1 MVELTY
7 CFFDIEV
14 HGPTPGANSLL
25 SIGCAAYNDNAGLVG
40 ELYSANLMP
49 LHEASGDL
57 ETMAW
62 WNTQPE
68 TWEKIRTEPHEP
80 SLVIHDLLVWLD
92 ALPKDLVFAAHPL
105 LFDGLWVDWYLR
117 KFSECRLFKGPFR
130 GISLFVGAGIDVPSY
145 VQAALDVPYFRS
157 RPTYPAHLLG
167 NIEHSHV
174 PIDDAK
180 GHGSLYFN
188 ARSVRERGESYRNA
202 EWL

>member
-14 HGPTPGANSLL
+14 DGPTPGANSLL

-40 ELYSANLMP
+40 EYSANLMP

-105 LFDGLWVDWYLR
+105 LFDGRWVDWYLR
-117 KFSECRLFKGPFR
+117 KFSECRLFKGPFS
-130 GISLFVGAGIDVPSY
+130 SLLKNPF
-145 VQAALDVPYFRS
+145 
-157 RPTYPAHLLG
+157 PAIG
-167 NIEHSHV
+167 
-174 PIDDAK
+174 
-180 GHGSLYFN
+180 
-188 ARSVRERGESYRNA
+188 
-202 EWL
+202 